1 MSNNQPV
8 DIYGKPYNRTLLVVV
23 LLIGTFCTVLNQTLL
38 TTAFPTLMKAF
49 DISASD
55 VQWLTTGFLLV
66 NGIMIPITA
75 WLINKFPIEESKG
88 IETELD
94 VVEGM
99 QFDRGYLSQYMV
111 TDFAIYPK
119 INRHQAITEGNLTKV
134 RRKINIG
141 PKEKINFLT
150 LVRCIS

>member
-1 MSNNQPV
+1 MFLHSEHMTFAQKVIEGDNN
-8 DIYGKPYNRTLLVVV
+8 
-23 LLIGTFCTVLNQTLL
+23 
-38 TTAFPTLMKAF
+38 F
-49 DISASD
+49 DKKTQICRNCHKRH
-55 VQWLTTGFLLV
+55 TEFLQK
-66 NGIMIPITA
+66 IRY
-75 WLINKFPIEESKG
+75 
-88 IETELD
+88 
-94 VVEGM
+94 
-99 QFDRGYLSQYMV
+99 RGHRKQEQ

>member
-75 WLINKFPIEESKG
+75 WLINKFSSRN
-88 IETELD
+88 L
-94 VVEGM
+94 
-99 QFDRGYLSQYMV
+99 YLSAM
-111 TDFAIYPK
+111 TIF
-119 INRHQAITEGNLTKV
+119 
-134 RRKINIG
+134 
-141 PKEKINFLT
+141 
-150 LVRCIS
+150 